1 MKKSLSIMV
10 ILALVYSIIALFAV
24 GCAKDNPVALPETYN
39 VTPAITVL
47 TPALAWW
54 DMSDSLFYVQIN
66 KTFYGDVVADTASL
80 WLTAYAGGGSYAT
93 EYFKYRSGDWT
104 WVLEDSFCV
113 YRPAD
118 SVKLELTYWIGA
130 GPKSTIDL
138 WTIVRTGAK

>member
-10 ILALVYSIIALFAV
+10 ILALVYSIIALLAV
-24 GCAKDNPVALPETYN
+24 GCAKETPTSVPETYN

-54 DMSDSLFYVQIN
+54 DMSDSLFCLHVD
-66 KTFYGDVVADTASL
+66 KAEYGNVVADTASL
-80 WLTAYAGGGSYAT
+80 WVTAYDAGVAYST
-93 EYFKYRSGDWT
+93 EYFGYRSGIWS
-104 WVLEDSFCV
+104 WVASDPTCI
-113 YRPAD
+113 YQPAD

-130 GPKSTIDL
+130 GPKSTVDL